1 MSINNLLDWADHFS
15 YIFNRHF
22 KDLFL
27 RGFDC
32 DFFFLFCW
40 KRLKAGE
47 GDDRGWDG
55 WMASLTQWTWVWGNS
70 RRWWRTQKPGVRSP
84 WGCKELDTTELLD
97 NNNTVGAGSALR
109 TTYTNTSFLLLLCF
123 RPSRL
128 STEVNNILLLALA
141 MIGHS
146 VARNCWENSASEF
159 QPNS

>member
-1 MSINNLLDWADHFS
+1 MRWLDGITDSMDMS
-15 YIFNRHF
+15 
-22 KDLFL
+22 L
-27 RGFDC
+27 RK
-32 DFFFLFCW
+32 LM
-40 KRLKAGE
+40 LE
-47 GDDRGWDG
+47 VGDGQG
-55 WMASLTQWTWVWGNS
+55 SLACC
-70 RRWWRTQKPGVRSP
+70 SP
-84 WGCKELDTTELLD
+84 WGCKELDTTEPLD

>member
-1 MSINNLLDWADHFS
+1 MSINGLPDWADQFS
-15 YIFNRHF
+15 YIFNRQHF

-27 RGFDC
+27 RGIDY
-32 DFFFLFCW
+32 DFFFFCW
-40 KRLKAGE
+40 ERLKAE

-70 RRWWRTQKPGVRSP
+70 RRWWRTQKPGVCSP
-84 WGCKELDTTELLD
+84 WGHKELDMTEPLD
-97 NNNTVGAGSALR
+97 NNNIVCCRAGSALR
-109 TTYTNTSFLLLLCF
+109 TTYTNASFLLLLCF

-128 STEVNNILLLALA
+128 SVKVNNILLLAVT
-141 MIGHS
+141 GHS